1 MEQENFTLLEN
12 KTIGNNISVYR
23 KIRGM
28 KASDVAE
35 RLGIKE
41 SSYTRYERGEA
52 SITVDIIQQ
61 VAQILE
67 IDPLMI
73 LTTHPSTIIESGN
86 NSPGAILGRV
96 GGNYNFQSTD
106 EKQTQLLNKLL
117 ETVIILNERITALLE
132 KDKK

>member
-67 IDPLMI
+67 VDPLMI

-96 GGNYNFQSTD
+96 GGSYNFQSTD

-117 ETVIILNERITALLE
+117 ETVIILNERITSLLE
-132 KDKK
+132 KNK